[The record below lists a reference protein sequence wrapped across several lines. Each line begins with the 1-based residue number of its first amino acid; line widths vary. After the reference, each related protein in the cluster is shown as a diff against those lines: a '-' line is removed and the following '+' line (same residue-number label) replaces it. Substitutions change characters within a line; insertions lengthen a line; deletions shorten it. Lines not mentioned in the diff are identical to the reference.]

1 MFYPLLVH
9 LGGKGVIN
17 DLLKFHNAK
26 NSNKKSLLEK
36 FLFDLETIL
45 FACKLKSAGSK
56 FLYQTRI
63 LNYSLSDDKTI

>member
-1 MFYPLLVH
+1 MR
-9 LGGKGVIN
+9 
-17 DLLKFHNAK
+17 K

-36 FLFDLETIL
+36 FVFDLETMF